1 VIHRPT
7 TTSTTNIFLFSLSK
21 HEIKSQEFGLNQSAS
36 TSTEKRLLRALR
48 GETLCP
54 PPVWLMRQAGRYLPE
69 YRSLRKKAKNFL
81 DFCYSPELSVEAT
94 LQPLRRFELDA
105 AILFSDILVVPHALG
120 CRVEFLEG
128 EGPALEPVGEASG
141 IAHLNIAPLK
151 KHLEPVYEAIDRLR
165 GELGQETVLIGF
177 AGAPWTLAAYM
188 AEGKGSR
195 DFRQAREWAYRD
207 PDGFQALI
215 DLLVE
220 AIAEHLCAQIAA
232 GVEVIQ
238 LFDSWAG
245 ILSPSQFERWSLKP
259 ALRVLQIVKEKHPSV
274 PAILFPRGCG
284 YLYENIAKEP
294 LIEGL
299 SLDTTVPLEWAAT
312 KLQGHSTVQ
321 GNLDPIALVVGG
333 KYLEE
338 EARSILD
345 ALSKGPHIFNLGHGV
360 LPETPIEHVEQLLR
374 IIHDYRR

>member
-1 VIHRPT
+1 
-7 TTSTTNIFLFSLSK
+7 
-21 HEIKSQEFGLNQSAS
+21 LNQSAS
-36 TSTEKRLLRALR
+36 STTKKRLLRVLE
-48 GETLCP
+48 GEILHP

-81 DFCYSPELSVEAT
+81 DFCYRPELSVEAT
-94 LQPLRRFELDA
+94 LQPIRRFELDA

-128 EGPALEPVGEASG
+128 EGPSLEPVDGTNGLS
-141 IAHLNIAPLK
+141 HLHIEPMKAR
-151 KHLEPVYEAIDRLR
+151 LEPVYEAIYRLR
-165 GELGQETVLIGF
+165 KELAGETALIGF

-207 PDGFQALI
+207 PNGFQALI
-215 DLLVE
+215 DLLIE
-220 AIAEHLCAQIAA
+220 AIADHLCAQISS

-259 ALRVLQIVKEKHPSV
+259 ALQVLQRVKAKHPSV

-284 YLYENIAKEP
+284 YLYETIARNP
-294 LIEGL
+294 LVEGL
-299 SLDTTVPLEWAAT
+299 SLDTTVPLEWAAA
-312 KLQGHSTVQ
+312 KLQGHATVQ
-321 GNLDPIALVVGG
+321 GNLDPLALIVGG
-333 KYLEE
+333 RALEE
-338 EARSILD
+338 EARHILGV
-345 ALSKGPHIFNLGHGV
+345 LEKGPHIFNLGHGV
-360 LPETPIEHVEQLLR
+360 LPETPVEHVERLLR
-374 IIHDYRR
+374 IVRDHRP